1 MSKIR
6 VWTDGRWSD
15 EISGLDK
22 VYLIKTAIQSQLY
35 LISYEDAVEA
45 LEGFE
50 INHYRVTDFLDK
62 DGDYYNEDGIV
73 NQKKEE
79 SFLNYLNKKIPLS
92 QVQSF
97 ITPLAVLKVMKTKE
111 PSLAAIYEK
120 IISATKAPIP
130 TPKGYCLNIKFEDE

>member
-6 VWTDGRWSD
+6 VWANGRWSD

-35 LISYEDAVEA
+35 LISYEDAVKA

-50 INHYRVTDFLDK
+50 INHYIVSDVLDK

-73 NQKKEE
+73 NKENEE
-79 SFLNYLNKKIPLS
+79 SILKSLNRIIPLS
-92 QVQSF
+92 QAKSF
-97 ITPLAVLKVMKTKE
+97 IMPLAVLEVMKKRE
-111 PSLAAIYEK
+111 PTLAAIYEK
-120 IISATKAPIP
+120 IISAAKAPTTDP
-130 TPKGYCLNIKFEDE
+130 SKYCVFLRFEDE